1 MQNSSTAFY
10 PDSTQ
15 IRHQNFAA
23 IQQGQDML
31 REGGPLAALPAG
43 KGRPFRDGSS
53 RVMTA
58 RHWLRS
64 TGVTPRSFRALA

>member
-15 IRHQNFAA
+15 IRHQDFAA

-31 REGGPLAALPAG
+31 REGGPLAALLAG
-43 KGRPFRDGSS
+43 KSRPFRDG
-53 RVMTA
+53 
-58 RHWLRS
+58 LQ
-64 TGVTPRSFRALA
+64 G